1 MLQRGA
7 ITPLYVPENGYGCL
21 ERLPT
26 APKQVPLEQRG
37 DLAATT
43 PPAGPTQGLP
53 EGHSCWDE
61 LGFPTSLALRQS
73 QLGSRQMLLQPV
85 AYPAKTTP
93 GQFCKDANDKD
104 FMVAKDISA

>member
-61 LGFPTSLALRQS
+61 LGFPTSLARQTKPVGVQTNAS
-73 QLGSRQMLLQPV
+73 AACSLSCKENSWAVLQR
-85 AYPAKTTP
+85 
-93 GQFCKDANDKD
+93 C
-104 FMVAKDISA
+104 